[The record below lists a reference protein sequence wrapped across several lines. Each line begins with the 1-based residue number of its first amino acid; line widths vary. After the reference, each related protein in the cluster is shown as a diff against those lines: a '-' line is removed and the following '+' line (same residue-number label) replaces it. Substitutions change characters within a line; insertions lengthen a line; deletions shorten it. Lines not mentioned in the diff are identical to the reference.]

1 MSSIHPGRMTH
12 DHDGELV
19 VFLIGMRV
27 NRLWR
32 PDVWGPAFAA
42 MGPMLTELSS
52 DPDSG
57 LLGYHTMIG
66 DRGPLLVQ
74 YWASVDKLY
83 AYAADTEAAHRPA
96 WTRFNQRV
104 RKVPGV
110 VGVWHETYV
119 VASAESVYVG
129 MPSFG
134 LARATGLRAVT
145 GRLDRAR
152 TRLEA
157 ASQAG

>member
-57 LLGYHTMIG
+57 LLGYHTTIG

-96 WTRFNQRV
+96 WARFNQRV
-104 RKVPGV
+104 RRCLEWSGSGTRRMSSRRPSRSTSVCRRSAWPGRP
-110 VGVWHETYV
+110 GC
-119 VASAESVYVG
+119 
-129 MPSFG
+129 
-134 LARATGLRAVT
+134 
-145 GRLDRAR
+145 GR
-152 TRLEA
+152 
-157 ASQAG
+157 